1 MVSALVKQNDSIS
14 CRKLHKAKEYPHILS
29 TAITDMEIIYCNHIT
44 CFPKS
49 LKSFLFENFSA
60 DLENRIPSNRCKPTE
75 IRWNHRKPTANCE
88 EMKNQKKRG
97 FRIPP
102 HAS

>member
-1 MVSALVKQNDSIS
+1 MVSTLVKQNDSIS

-29 TAITDMEIIYCNHIT
+29 TAVTDMEIIYCNHIT

-60 DLENRIPSNRCKPTE
+60 DLENHIPSNRC
-75 IRWNHRKPTANCE
+75 KPTANCE
-88 EMKNQKKRG
+88 EMKKLKKRG
-97 FRIPP
+97 FRIPL